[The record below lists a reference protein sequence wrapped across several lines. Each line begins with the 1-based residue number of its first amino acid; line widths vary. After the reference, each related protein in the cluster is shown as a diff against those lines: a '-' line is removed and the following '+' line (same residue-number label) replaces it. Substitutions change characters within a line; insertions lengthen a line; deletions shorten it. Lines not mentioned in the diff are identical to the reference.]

1 MARPRKYAVEG
12 SGNAAP
18 DSTDDVSEGQMPTRI
33 ILTAPHG
40 FIDENDRHRYW
51 NAGEV
56 VSEPHEVALLIE
68 RGAPVE
74 EVE

>member
-12 SGNAAP
+12 AADAAP
-18 DSTDDVSEGQMPTRI
+18 NSTDDVTEGKMPARI

-51 NAGEV
+51 NAGEI
-56 VSEPHEVALLIE
+56 VSEPHEIALLIE